1 MDGVVADKKEG
12 PGLDGI
18 DGVFNGIIDLAR
30 EQQDDF
36 VKVMKVKAPLL
47 PGRIPE
53 VEIMIILVKVS
64 LTTDVF

>member
-1 MDGVVADKKEG
+1 MDGVVADQEEG
-12 PGLDGI
+12 PGLEGI

-53 VEIMIILVKVS
+53 VEIVIILVKIS
-64 LTTDVF
+64 LTADAV

>member
-1 MDGVVADKKEG
+1 MVADQEEG
-12 PGLDGI
+12 PGLEGI

-36 VKVMKVKAPLL
+36 VKIMKVKAPLL

-53 VEIMIILVKVS
+53 VEIVIIFVKVS
-64 LTTDVF
+64 LTTDAV

>member
-1 MDGVVADKKEG
+1 MVADQKEG
-12 PGLDGI
+12 PWLEGI

-30 EQQDDF
+30 EQKDDF

-53 VEIMIILVKVS
+53 VEIVIILVKIS
-64 LTTDVF
+64 LTTDAV